1 MMKKLLVMLMALM
14 MCAASGYAEK
24 SEAEIAKES
33 FGAMVADITGQIEAS
48 YKAQDTVI
56 LCAPDDN
63 ENKRGWVKYKYDNLV
78 YDTKFSET
86 GERLVPYKATLEMSF
101 VIYNLH
107 KQGYP
112 VYAKSKNAA
121 DLVATSEADWEW
133 ATDDGTFNLFT
144 YEYSN
149 GKWNLVKS
157 QYGYE
162 SAYEKNSGYD
172 KILERD
178 DWHMH
183 YKDYSDGKLYSPFD
197 IYLIK
202 NYKNSPHMWH

>member
-1 MMKKLLVMLMALM
+1 MSLM
-14 MCAASGYAEK
+14 MFAVSGYAEK

-33 FGAMVADITGQIEAS
+33 FNAMVADITGQIEAS

-56 LCAPDDN
+56 LRAPDDN
-63 ENKRGWVKYKYDNLV
+63 ETKRGWVKYKYDNLV

-86 GERLVPYKATLEMSF
+86 GEKSVPYTATLEMSF

-107 KQGYP
+107 KHGYP

-121 DLVATSEADWEW
+121 DLVATNEADWEW

-157 QYGYE
+157 QYASE
-162 SAYEKNSGYD
+162 SVYEKNSGYD
-172 KILERD
+172 KILERN
-178 DWHMH
+178 DWHMQ
-183 YKDYSDGKLYSPFD
+183 YKNYSDGKLYNPLD

-202 NYKNSPHMWH
+202 NYKKSPHMWH

>member
-1 MMKKLLVMLMALM
+1 MKKLLVMLMALM
-14 MCAASGYAEK
+14 MCAASVYAEK

-33 FGAMVADITGQIEAS
+33 FNFMVADITRQIEAS

-56 LCAPDDN
+56 LRAPDDN

-121 DLVATSEADWEW
+121 DFVATSEADWEW